1 MLVERE
7 KNSLITPCESMRHMN
22 PVAEE
27 AMSVA
32 NSSDDS
38 AVATAVFR
46 HLQVYDNFALNKHSF
61 PHLLFLLKIC
71 LINHFT
77 YVKMIDFARIQA

>member
-1 MLVERE
+1 
-7 KNSLITPCESMRHMN
+7 MRRMS

-38 AVATAVFR
+38 AAATAVFR

-61 PHLLFLLKIC
+61 PHLFLYL
-71 LINHFT
+71 NF
-77 YVKMIDFARIQA
+77 V